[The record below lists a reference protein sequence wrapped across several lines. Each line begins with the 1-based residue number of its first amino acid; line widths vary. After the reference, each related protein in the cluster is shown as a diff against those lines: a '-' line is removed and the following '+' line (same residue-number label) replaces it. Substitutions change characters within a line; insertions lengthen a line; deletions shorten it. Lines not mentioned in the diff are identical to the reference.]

1 MGQQYEAL
9 KARLGEITDLR
20 AVSGI
25 LSWDQ
30 ETYMPPAAAQ
40 SRGEQQ
46 ATLGRIG
53 HEMFISAQTAKLLR
67 LAAKENGADKDS
79 DEAAIVRV
87 TQRDYKRERKLPS
100 EFVGEVAR
108 AQAQAQPA
116 WVEARAKSEFTIFQP
131 HLEKMFGLMRRA
143 ADYIGYKEHPYDAL
157 LDRYEPDM
165 KASQVK
171 AVFDNLREETVPLVH
186 AIAAQSASV
195 NSDCLR
201 GHFPKDTQEAF
212 ARRVIEQFGYD
223 FSRGRLDYTPHPF
236 CSSFSRDDVRIT
248 TRAEED
254 NLTMLLFSVLHEA
267 GHALYDQGISP
278 VFERTPLAD
287 GASVSI
293 HESQSRMWEN
303 LVGRSREF
311 WSHFYPALQAAF
323 PDTFRAVSLDE
334 FHRAINKVSPSF
346 IRIQADELTYN
357 LHIMLRFEL
366 EMALLDGSL
375 QVADL
380 PDAWNEKMQSY
391 LGITPPD
398 DAHGV
403 LQDMHWAAGLVGYFP
418 TYTLGNITSVQ
429 LFEAAGKAIPALKQ
443 NIAEGKFD
451 GLLGWLR
458 ENIHQY
464 GRKYTPGELVKRA
477 TGHKLSAAPYERYLK
492 RKFSK
497 IYGV

>member
-1 MGQQYEAL
+1 MGQQYEEL

-20 AVSGI
+20 AASGI

-30 ETYMPPAAAQ
+30 ETYMPPAAAH

-46 ATLGRIG
+46 ATLGRIA
-53 HEMFISAQTAKLLR
+53 HEMFTSAQTAKLLR

-79 DEAAIVRV
+79 NEAAILRV
-87 TQRDYKRERKLPS
+87 TQRDYKRDKKLPA

-108 AQAQAQPA
+108 AQAEAQPA
-116 WVEARAKSEFTIFQP
+116 WVEARSKSDYKVFEP

-157 LDRYEPDM
+157 LDRYEPDL

-171 AVFDNLREETVPLVH
+171 AIFDNLRDETVPLVH
-186 AIAAQSASV
+186 AIAAKANQV
-195 NSDCLR
+195 NSDCLH
-201 GHFPKDTQEAF
+201 GHFPKDKQEAF
-212 ARRVIEQFGYD
+212 ARRVIEQIGYD
-223 FSRGRLDYTPHPF
+223 FSRGRMDYTHHPF

-248 TRAEED
+248 TRADEA
-254 NLTMLLFSVLHEA
+254 NLSMLLFSVLHEA
-267 GHALYDQGISP
+267 GHALYDQGMGA

-311 WSHFYPALQAAF
+311 WSHYYPDLQATFPGAF
-323 PDTFRAVSLDE
+323 GAVSLDE
-334 FHRAINKVSPSF
+334 FYRAINQVSPSF

-375 QVADL
+375 RVADL
-380 PDAWNEKMQSY
+380 PGAWNEKMQSY
-391 LGITPPD
+391 LGITPPN
-398 DAHGV
+398 DAQGV
-403 LQDMHWAAGLVGYFP
+403 LQDMHWAAGLVAYFP

-429 LFEAAGKAIPALKQ
+429 LFEAAGKAIPTLKQ
-443 NIAEGKFD
+443 DIADGKFE

-458 ENIHQY
+458 ENVHQY
-464 GRKYTPGELVKRA
+464 GRKYTPGELIKRA
-477 TGHKLSAAPYERYLK
+477 TGHKLSSAPYVRYLK